1 MDKEGSP
8 YPSQKNFHDFI
19 GWRGRKKGS
28 KRKGKQAKRGNKC
41 GRPSVAPTKSIPD
54 EVQTLIG
61 YFDIIACADYRK
73 PFSLIGETVCLPD
86 VFSLTRKYFYFW
98 FAMGDTFHSA
108 LICASY
114 CLTFA
119 PETREKGWRN
129 RVHTNVGALCAV
141 ERANAVKA
149 PSSLKVKTT
158 DTAPHLSDDKSIS
171 VAH

>member
-1 MDKEGSP
+1 MTPET
-8 YPSQKNFHDFI
+8 
-19 GWRGRKKGS
+19 RGR
-28 KRKGKQAKRGNKC
+28 
-41 GRPSVAPTKSIPD
+41 PVVAPTKSIPD

-73 PFSLIGETVCLPD
+73 LFSLIGETVCLPD
-86 VFSLTRKYFYFW
+86 VFSLTRKYFCFW
-98 FAMGDTFHSA
+98 FAVGDTFHSA

-149 PSSLKVKTT
+149 PSSLKAKAT
-158 DTAPHLSDDKSIS
+158 DTAFRFPLKSQYRLPILFILG
-171 VAH
+171 ALPRQTF